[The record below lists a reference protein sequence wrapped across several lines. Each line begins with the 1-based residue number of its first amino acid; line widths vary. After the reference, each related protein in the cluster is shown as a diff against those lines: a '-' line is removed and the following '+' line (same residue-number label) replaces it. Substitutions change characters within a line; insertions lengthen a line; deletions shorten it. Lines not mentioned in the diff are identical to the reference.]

1 LMGTFLTFHLAGGNA
16 GMKHMLEQ
24 FGPALK
30 LPWTKLKAPK
40 LSKKLSN
47 RVISGTRQQ
56 ANGKSVAAIAKI
68 RDEYLLNLQKM
79 RKKYELRIRK

>member
-1 LMGTFLTFHLAGGNA
+1 MGSFLPFHLAGGNA

-40 LSKKLSN
+40 LSKKLSD

-56 ANGKSVAAIAKI
+56 AKGKSVATIAKI

-79 RKKYELRIRK
+79 RKRYELKIRK

>member
-1 LMGTFLTFHLAGGNA
+1 MGTFLTFHLAGGKA

-30 LPWTKLKAPK
+30 FPWTKLKAPK

-47 RVISGTRQQ
+47 TYYLRSTRKQ
-56 ANGKSVAAIAKI
+56 AKGKSVERNYQKLEMNIYLKLTKRLLKKI
-68 RDEYLLNLQKM
+68 
-79 RKKYELRIRK
+79 